1 MGGAEMKIKQSLPYR
16 IFSVVN
22 TVVLGILAICCII
35 PFIHILAVS
44 FSDMKSTT
52 AGIVGL
58 WPIGFN
64 FESYTKALGDPAIWK
79 AMGVTLGRMVLG
91 TVYSMVLTIS
101 VAYPLSFEGRNF
113 RGRKIYV
120 AFFFVS
126 MIFGG
131 GIVPY
136 YILIKDLHLM
146 NSIWALVL
154 GMTPVGNVIILL
166 NFYRQLPR
174 EMYEAARIDGA
185 SHFGIMTRVY
195 LPLSLPSIATLS
207 LMSLVGHWNEWFGG
221 MIYMDEEGYPL
232 QTYLYASMQRISEF
246 TDISDVSTAVS
257 RQGIIAAQTVFVILP
272 VLFAFPL
279 LQKYIKTGLVLGS
292 VKE

>member
-1 MGGAEMKIKQSLPYR
+1 MKIKQSLPYR
-16 IFSVVN
+16 IFSALNVAM
-22 TVVLGILAICCII
+22 LSILAVVCII
-35 PFIHILAVS
+35 PFVHIVAVS

-64 FESYTKALGDPAIWK
+64 FESYTKALGDPAIWQ
-79 AMGVTLGRMVLG
+79 AMGVTLARMALG
-91 TVYSMVLTIS
+91 TVYSMVLTVS
-101 VAYPLSFEGRNF
+101 VAYPLSFEGRHF

-120 AFFFVS
+120 AFFFIS

-207 LMSLVGHWNEWFGG
+207 LMSLVAHWNEWFGG
-221 MIYMDEEGYPL
+221 MIYMDEEAYPL